1 MRKGFFMAPLKNKSQ
16 PPCFPKTPTGI
27 AGLDEITEGG
37 LPKGRTTLIYGE
49 PGCGKTVL
57 GMEFLVR
64 GAENFAE
71 AGLFISFEEE
81 EQSLIDNLNC
91 YGSDLKALIGKRLLK
106 VTQIDLA
113 AAEIIE
119 AGSFSLDGLIAHIEH
134 DIKTMHIKRLVIDS
148 LDAIFSVL
156 TRKDILRREFS
167 RLLRWLKSNG
177 ITTIITGERGTD
189 SLTKYG
195 FEAYAS
201 DCVILLDHRICE
213 QISKR
218 RLRIV
223 KYRGSSHGK
232 DEYPCLIN
240 SQGFSVLPITSLK
253 LDFAAESNWVSSGIE
268 DLNRLCGGNG
278 YYRGS
283 SILLSGKAGTGK
295 SSLACAFAC
304 AAGLRGEKCIY
315 FSLEESEQQLTRN
328 MRSVGIELTE
338 LLEQGSVK
346 IQAFRPNYRGLEE
359 HLFEITAAIEA
370 FQPSCVVIDPIT
382 NFITVGSN
390 DEVKSMLTRII
401 DHLKSRGITMLFTAL
416 TPGSGRPDETETQ
429 VSSMV
434 DTWIALDL
442 KLVGNSRHREIYVVK
457 SRGMEHSHEICE
469 LVMSENGFSLR
480 SLTQEQ
486 IA

>member
-1 MRKGFFMAPLKNKSQ
+1 MAPLKDTSRSTNFRKV
-16 PPCFPKTPTGI
+16 TTGI
-27 AGLDEITEGG
+27 SGLDEITEGG
-37 LPKGRTTLIYGE
+37 LPQGRSTLVCGG
-49 PGCGKTVL
+49 PGCGKTML

-64 GAENFAE
+64 GARDFTE

-81 EQSLIDNLNC
+81 KECLIDNSGC
-91 YGSDLKALIGKRLLK
+91 FGGDLESLIEKRLLK
-106 VTQIDLA
+106 VTQIDLS
-113 AAEIIE
+113 AAEIVE

-134 DIKTMHIKRLVIDS
+134 EIKAIRIKRLVIDS
-148 LDAIFSVL
+148 LDAIFSAL
-156 TRKDILRREFS
+156 SRTDILRHEFS
-167 RLLRWLKSNG
+167 RLLRWLKNQG
-177 ITTIITGERGTD
+177 ITTIITGERGD
-189 SLTKYG
+189 NFSLTRYG

-218 RLRIV
+218 RLRVV

-232 DEYPCLIN
+232 DEYPYLIN
-240 SQGFSVLPITSLK
+240 ARGFSVLPITSLK
-253 LDFAAESNWVSSGIE
+253 LDFKAESMWISSGIE
-268 DLNRLCGGNG
+268 DLDKLCGGNG

-295 SSLACAFAC
+295 SSLACAYAS
-304 AAGLRGEKCIY
+304 ASSLRGERCIY
-315 FSLEESEQQLTRN
+315 FSLEESDKQLTRN
-328 MRSVGIELTE
+328 MLSVGIDLAP
-338 LLEQGSVK
+338 LLEQGLLRV
-346 IQAFRPNYRGLEE
+346 QAFRPNHRGLEE

-382 NFITVGSN
+382 NFVSVGSN
-390 DEVKSMLTRII
+390 EEVKSMLTRII
-401 DHLKSRGITMLFTAL
+401 DHLKNRGITMMFTAL
-416 TPGSGRPDETETQ
+416 TPGSGNPDETETQ

-457 SRGMEHSHEICE
+457 SRGMEHSHEIRE
-469 LVMSENGFSLR
+469 LVMSKDGFCLR